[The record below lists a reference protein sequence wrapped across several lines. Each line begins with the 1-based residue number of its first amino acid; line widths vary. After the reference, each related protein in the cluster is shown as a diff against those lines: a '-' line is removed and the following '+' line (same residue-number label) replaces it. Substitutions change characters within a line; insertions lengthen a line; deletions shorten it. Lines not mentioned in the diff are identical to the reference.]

1 MTDTNFQGLG
11 LADELLAAIN
21 AAGYSVPTPI
31 QAQSIPPLLAG
42 KDLLGL
48 AETGTGK
55 TAAFTL
61 PILQKLSQAKEPV
74 APRCCRALIL
84 APTRELAI
92 QIGESVETY
101 GKGYKLSHTVIF
113 GGVGPRPQIRA
124 MDRGVDIL
132 IATPGRLL
140 DLMGTRN
147 VRLDRV
153 QFFVLDE
160 ADRMLDMGFIRDV
173 KRIIKELPKV
183 RQSLLFSATM
193 PEDIS
198 SLAHE
203 ILHNPVRVEVA
214 RAGKTVDR
222 IEQFVHFVDTKSKR
236 AVLAALLKDEAMRR
250 VIVFTRTKH
259 GADRVAR
266 GLGASGVGA
275 YAIHGNKSQNARQAA
290 LESFRNGKAR
300 VLVATDIAARGID
313 IDEISHVVNFDIPNI
328 PESYVHRIG
337 RTARAGH
344 TGVAIA
350 LCAPEERAYLRDI
363 ERLTRRSLV
372 QAPAIAGLAEV
383 AASLP
388 PVPTRSP
395 EREDGETFERG
406 RGRVAGRRHMPR
418 VRPATAWREGD
429 ADRPIEAGG
438 FNAQREREGDDRGAQ
453 RGRHE
458 RRNDGNG
465 ASRHPQRSD
474 RGDRGPTR
482 FHHNDGQGDRRV
494 RPFSNEQQRDSR
506 GGRPHGDRQ
515 HEHAGRDERKH
526 GSGGDKS
533 RFVSRER
540 TNGGRDGERPVRDGQ
555 RQDRPREARSGNGP
569 RPHGDGRPAGQGD
582 RGFGDRREHRE
593 HRDHVGRGRPA
604 RPEGDR
610 GPDRGQSAKPW
621 NRSERGGEPARSN
634 EGPRG
639 RDGAR
644 GSDAARGNNRSEG
657 QRSHQGRPPHRWG
670 QGGRGGDVP
679 RSQPRDRAKP
689 E

>member
-1 MTDTNFQGLG
+1 MTETNFQGLG
-11 LADELLAAIN
+11 LADELLAAID
-21 AAGYSVPTPI
+21 AAGYTVPTPI

-61 PILQKLSQAKEPV
+61 PILQKLSQVKEPV

-101 GKGYKLSHTVIF
+101 GKGFKLSHTVIF

-236 AVLAALLKDEAMRR
+236 AALAALLKDETMSR

-363 ERLTRRSLV
+363 ERLTRRALV
-372 QAPAIAGLAEV
+372 QAPAIPGLAEV
-383 AASLP
+383 AAALP
-388 PVPTRSP
+388 PVPTRGP
-395 EREDGETFERG
+395 EREDGQTFERG
-406 RGRVAGRRHMPR
+406 RGHVAGRRHMPR
-418 VRPATAWREGD
+418 VRPSTAWHEGD

-438 FNAQREREGDDRGAQ
+438 FNAQRERDNGE

-458 RRNDGNG
+458 RSNDRHG
-465 ASRHPQRSD
+465 ASRQAP
-474 RGDRGPTR
+474 RGDRGER
-482 FHHNDGQGDRRV
+482 GHGRSERSEGQGERRG
-494 RPFSNEQQRDSR
+494 RPFNAEQRDNR
-506 GGRPHGDRQ
+506 EARGHGERGERHHGGRGDG
-515 HEHAGRDERKH
+515 HERKQRF
-526 GSGGDKS
+526 GGDKP
-533 RFVSRER
+533 RFGDRER
-540 TNGGRDGERPVRDGQ
+540 SHGGRDGERPARDGQ
-555 RQDRPREARSGNGP
+555 QPHRQRDAGSGSGP
-569 RPHGDGRPAGQGD
+569 RPHGEGRPAGRSGA
-582 RGFGDRREHRE
+582 GFGDKREHG
-593 HRDHVGRGRPA
+593 GRGRPQ
-604 RPEGDR
+604 RPEGERGSDR
-610 GPDRGQSAKPW
+610 AQSAKPW
-621 NRSERGGEPARSN
+621 QRRERGGDA
-634 EGPRG
+634 PRG
-639 RDGAR
+639 SEA
-644 GSDAARGNNRSEG
+644 SRGNDASRGDASRGGNRGEG
-657 QRSHQGRPPHRWG
+657 QRTHQGRPPHRWG
-670 QGGRGGDVP
+670 QSGRGGDAP